1 MAAEYIK
8 LGNRSV
14 IHQPTVCV
22 RHELVTAGH
31 DSRIDAF
38 CKLEG
43 EVVIGDHVHIASFV
57 HVGIGGGRTVVEDGV
72 GLASG
77 SKIIS
82 GSATREGESMSATAP
97 ASQQIVVRSVTTI
110 KRNATVGT
118 NATVLPGVTIG
129 EGAMLASGSVATKD
143 IPDHEVWAGVP
154 ARPLYRVQRL
164 DTTAHGAPRS
174 TLGVLVRIAPEGS
187 QPPATGLTAED
198 VEAIARKVVDLAFV
212 ERAEAVKAELA
223 EAVQRDLPS
232 PYDASASARRRRR

>member
-1 MAAEYIK
+1 MAAEYIR

-22 RHELVTAGH
+22 RHDLVSVGH
-31 DSRIDAF
+31 DTRIDAF

-43 EVVIGDHVHIASFV
+43 EVNIGDHVHIASFV
-57 HVGIGGGRTVVEDGV
+57 HVGIGGGTTFIEDGV

-77 SKIIS
+77 CKILS
-82 GSATREGESMSATAP
+82 GSALREGESMSATAP
-97 ASQQIVVRSVTTI
+97 AHQQRVERKVTTI
-110 KRNATVGT
+110 RRNATVGT

-143 IPDHEVWAGVP
+143 IPAHEVWAGVP

-164 DTTAHGAPRS
+164 DTTTHGGPVS

-187 QPPATGLTAED
+187 QPPAAGLTAED
-198 VEAIARKVVDLAFV
+198 VDAIAQRVLT
-212 ERAEAVKAELA
+212 RMAELEDA
-223 EAVQRDLPS
+223 KGPQRELPS
-232 PYDASASARRRRR
+232 PYDATHEVLGADRSKRRRR